1 MNIDNAK
8 LTIVMSD
15 FNISITN
22 SMKDAAVNY
31 FLSAGGQN
39 NNISIINVPG
49 AFEIPGAVSAIIKK
63 GNSDI
68 IVTIGCIIEGETPHF
83 DYIATETARAI
94 MNMIIKNNIPIGF
107 GVLTTN
113 NMNQAIERSGNN
125 DANKGREAMIAAL
138 EMFSVYKKISS

>member
-8 LTIVMSD
+8 LSIVMSD

-22 SMKDAAVNY
+22 SMKDAAVKY

-113 NMNQAIERSGNN
+113 NMQQAIDRSGNN
-125 DANKGREAMIAAL
+125 DSNKGKEAMIAAL
-138 EMFSVYKKISS
+138 EMFSVYKKIIS

>member
-8 LTIVMSD
+8 LSIVMSD

-22 SMKDAAVNY
+22 SMKDAAVKY

-113 NMNQAIERSGNN
+113 NMKQAIERSGNN

-138 EMFSVYKKISS
+138 EMFSVYKKLSS

>member
-8 LTIVMSD
+8 LSIVMSD

-22 SMKDAAVNY
+22 SMKDAAVKY

-113 NMNQAIERSGNN
+113 NMKQAIERSGNN
-125 DANKGREAMIAAL
+125 DANKGKEAMIAAL
-138 EMFSVYKKISS
+138 EMFAVYKKISY

>member
-1 MNIDNAK
+1 MNIDNAR
-8 LTIVMSD
+8 LSIVMSD

-22 SMKDAAVNY
+22 SMKDAAVKY

-39 NNISIINVPG
+39 NNISITNVPG

-113 NMNQAIERSGNN
+113 NMKQAIERSGNN

-138 EMFSVYKKISS
+138 EMFAVYKKISS

>member
-22 SMKDAAVNY
+22 SMKDAAVKY

-113 NMNQAIERSGNN
+113 NMKQAIERSGNN

-138 EMFSVYKKISS
+138 EMFAVYKKISS

>member
-1 MNIDNAK
+1 MNIDNAR
-8 LTIVMSD
+8 LSIVMSD

-22 SMKDAAVNY
+22 SMKDAAVKY

-113 NMNQAIERSGNN
+113 NMKQAIERSGNN

-138 EMFSVYKKISS
+138 EMFAVYKKISS